1 MSSLSHKT
9 ITFQAWKGPPIFCAD
24 LPSDRGLP
32 ASMPGEVT
40 CPRGTYSARVP
51 TGAKVC
57 HPGLRLLSG
66 QRLSW
71 AEEVG
76 TPALA
81 SQVIETSVTSQI
93 LSHKSCSK
101 RMTRNGLGTHTQS
114 SDTMSTQTGCLST
127 FQKVMLKELSS
138 FQNYRPLTVL
148 LRVALTESRRSPA
161 MICTHRGSFVA
172 IRGIRGLNP
181 SLKRLL

>member
-32 ASMPGEVT
+32 CIDARGGDLSL
-40 CPRGTYSARVP
+40 GTYSARVP

-57 HPGLRLLSG
+57 HPGLSLLSC

-81 SQVIETSVTSQI
+81 SQVIETSLTSQI
-93 LSHKSCSK
+93 LSHKSCP
-101 RMTRNGLGTHTQS
+101 RLMTRNGLGTHTQS
-114 SDTMSTQTGCLST
+114 SDTMSAQRGCLST
-127 FQKVMLKELSS
+127 FQKVTLKELSS

-148 LRVALTESRRSPA
+148 PR
-161 MICTHRGSFVA
+161 
-172 IRGIRGLNP
+172 
-181 SLKRLL
+181 